1 MRCPLGKVRRN
12 DLFAQGGARA
22 MNSLLMGA
30 VVKELCPVHDYWQL
44 VTDKPRAM
52 INNPFEIMRR
62 GEVLLCSQYNA
73 VREQTILA
81 EEYVEGE
88 LYQITLTDDISIKI
102 SLRAEDYTCPE
113 GVAIT
118 DSSAGMFVVF

>member
-1 MRCPLGKVRRN
+1 
-12 DLFAQGGARA
+12 

-44 VTDKPRAM
+44 ATDRSKVM
-52 INNPFEIMRR
+52 INNPFQIMRR

-73 VREQTILA
+73 VQEQTIIA

-102 SLRAEDYTCPE
+102 SLQAEDYTCPE

-118 DSSAGMFVVF
+118 DSNVGMFVAF